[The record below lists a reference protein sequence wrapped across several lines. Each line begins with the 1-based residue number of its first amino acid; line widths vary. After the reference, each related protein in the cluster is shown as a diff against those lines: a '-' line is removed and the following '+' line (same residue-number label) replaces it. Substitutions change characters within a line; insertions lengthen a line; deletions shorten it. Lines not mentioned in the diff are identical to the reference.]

1 MAAKS
6 EETRPPQHEA
16 TPGPGDGLVSER
28 ELWERFAEH
37 RDQATREE
45 LVRRYLPFAKNLA
58 LRYRGASESF
68 DDLLQ
73 VASLGLVNAI
83 DRFDPSRGTPFA
95 AFASPTILGELKR
108 HFRDRVW
115 TVRVPRGL
123 HDRMAEVD
131 KAISA
136 LTVELQRS
144 PSVGEI
150 AAKLEIDPNDVLEVL
165 EANHNRRPL
174 SLDRPVGG
182 DEEESPASEWVGDED
197 EGFELV
203 EDKLALEGA
212 LPHLDER
219 ERLVLQLRFVE
230 DMTQSQI
237 AERIGHSQMHVSRI
251 LRRTLER
258 IRAEVAEQGDGAK
271 LGGTR
276 RRARRCR
283 RRGTRRRRPARP
295 GPRRPGPPASRR
307 RPAARGWPAAARAPP
322 PLIGPTRSSRPSS
335 RSAMLSETWPS
346 SKPRGALAEI
356 ASLSSIVSERR
367 STVISRRAAKAPRAR
382 LRIGATRSGW
392 PTRIAAA
399 SSTAADPAGA
409 GCRSGA
415 PSMACSGRC
424 MRISV
429 PRSTPPLISKLL
441 ERAAIRV
448 RPIRRLGRSM
458 SGRGRI
464 PIPKSRTTT
473 VRPSSSWVAST
484 SSRPGSSA
492 G

>member
-1 MAAKS
+1 MAANEKTD
-6 EETRPPQHEA
+6 EFEQVPA
-16 TPGPGDGLVSER
+16 PGPKQQLVDER
-28 ELWERFAEH
+28 ELWRRFV
-37 RDQATREE
+37 RDREPAIREE
-45 LVRRYLPFAKNLA
+45 LVRRNLPFAKRLA
-58 LRYRGASESF
+58 QRYRGASESF

-83 DRFDPSRGTPFA
+83 DRFDPSRGTPFT

-123 HDRMAEVD
+123 HDRMAEVE
-131 KAISA
+131 KAITA

-150 AAKLEIDPNDVLEVL
+150 AAKLDVDPNEVLEVL

-197 EGFELV
+197 DGFELV

-258 IRAEVAEQGDGAK
+258 IRAEVAEQNG
-271 LGGTR
+271 
-276 RRARRCR
+276 
-283 RRGTRRRRPARP
+283 
-295 GPRRPGPPASRR
+295 
-307 RPAARGWPAAARAPP
+307 
-322 PLIGPTRSSRPSS
+322 
-335 RSAMLSETWPS
+335 
-346 SKPRGALAEI
+346 
-356 ASLSSIVSERR
+356 ER
-367 STVISRRAAKAPRAR
+367 
-382 LRIGATRSGW
+382 
-392 PTRIAAA
+392 
-399 SSTAADPAGA
+399 
-409 GCRSGA
+409 
-415 PSMACSGRC
+415 
-424 MRISV
+424 
-429 PRSTPPLISKLL
+429 
-441 ERAAIRV
+441 E
-448 RPIRRLGRSM
+448 
-458 SGRGRI
+458 
-464 PIPKSRTTT
+464 
-473 VRPSSSWVAST
+473 
-484 SSRPGSSA
+484 
-492 G
+492 